1 MRDQIE
7 AALDEIRPALMA
19 DGGNVEFIDVNDQG
33 QVLLKLV
40 GACGSCPSSTMT
52 MKMGIERILKQ
63 RVPGITSVESL

>member
-19 DGGNVEFIDVNDQG
+19 DGGNVEFIDINDQG